1 MFNKNNSTMAKVH
14 ETDAS
19 AINIIRKGTEITGEI
34 KCLGD
39 IRIDGTL
46 SGKIVTEGK
55 LVVGQTG
62 TIDGEVVCKNADI
75 SGTIHANISV
85 KELLLLKST
94 ANIVG
99 DIKTGKLSV
108 EPGANFTGACNMGAL
123 VKGIKNNEEK
133 RETLEKAQQFA

>member
-1 MFNKNNSTMAKVH
+1 MFNKNNSTMSKVQ

-19 AINIIRKGTEITGEI
+19 SINIIRKGTEIKGEI
-34 KCLGD
+34 NCLGD

-46 SGKIVTEGK
+46 SGKIFTEGK

-62 TIDGEVVCKNADI
+62 NIEGEVTCKNADI
-75 SGTIHANISV
+75 SGTIKANIAV

-94 ANIVG
+94 ANIIG

-108 EPGANFTGACNMGAL
+108 EPGANFTGSCNMGAL
-123 VKGIKNNEEK
+123 VKGISNNEEK
-133 RETLEKAQQFA
+133 REVLEKAKQFA

>member
-1 MFNKNNSTMAKVH
+1 MAKVQ

-19 AINIIRKGTEITGEI
+19 AINIIRKGTEIVGEI

-62 TIDGEVVCKNADI
+62 TIDGEVICKNADI
-75 SGTIHANISV
+75 SGTINANIAV
-85 KELLLLKST
+85 KEL
-94 ANIVG
+94 
-99 DIKTGKLSV
+99 
-108 EPGANFTGACNMGAL
+108 
-123 VKGIKNNEEK
+123 
-133 RETLEKAQQFA
+133 